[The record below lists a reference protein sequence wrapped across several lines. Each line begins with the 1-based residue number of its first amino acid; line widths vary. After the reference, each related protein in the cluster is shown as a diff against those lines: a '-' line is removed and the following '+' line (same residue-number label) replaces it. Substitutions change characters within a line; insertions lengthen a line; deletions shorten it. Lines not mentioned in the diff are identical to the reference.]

1 MGCAN
6 CFYVGRD
13 QLRLCR
19 HGASRMHYGTSRAA
33 FESTGVV
40 AASRTLQLSFLET
53 LKFLTGLQ
61 RGGILGEP
69 LPEIFPQKAKLG
81 SAPGGP
87 MSSNERRIAPRKDFA
102 IPVKF
107 HARASETASATVR
120 AMPSARVGYAANLA
134 MAAAAPAKPTRVL
147 DMQEGV
153 TVNLSERGIY
163 FKSAHKVTLGQS
175 VELYFT
181 LPRELTGRNPEA
193 VRCSARVV
201 HVEPHADERGLI
213 GAGAEVE
220 RFEPLQRFRTWD

>member
-1 MGCAN
+1 
-6 CFYVGRD
+6 
-13 QLRLCR
+13 
-19 HGASRMHYGTSRAA
+19 
-33 FESTGVV
+33 
-40 AASRTLQLSFLET
+40 
-53 LKFLTGLQ
+53 
-61 RGGILGEP
+61 
-69 LPEIFPQKAKLG
+69 
-81 SAPGGP
+81 
-87 MSSNERRIAPRKDFA
+87 MSSNERRIAPRKDFT
-102 IPVKF
+102 IPVRF
-107 HARASETASATVR
+107 HARANETASATVR
-120 AMPSARVGYAANLA
+120 AMPPARVGYAANLA
-134 MAAAAPAKPTRVL
+134 IAAAAPAKPTRVL

-220 RFEPLQRFRTWD
+220 RFEPLQRFRTWDN